1 MKKLFNLKSVVLNVI
16 LLCTLHF
23 TQYSA
28 SAQPISSDEL
38 INNAKLFDGKSVV
51 YIGEVVG
58 DIMIRGEYAWINL
71 LDGKNAI
78 GIWIG
83 KDLVKD
89 IAYTGSYKF
98 KGDLVEAS
106 GVFHRACL
114 QHGGDLD
121 LHAQSLTKRIA
132 GRPTQEIP
140 NVRKGNIVILLLGVL
155 VLIWILTLLKH
166 R

>member
-1 MKKLFNLKSVVLNVI
+1 MKKLFNLKSVAFNVI
-16 LLCTLHF
+16 LLCILHF
-23 TQYSA
+23 TRYNA

-51 YIGEVVG
+51 YIGEVIG
-58 DIMIRGEYAWINL
+58 DVMIRGEYAWVNL

-78 GIWIG
+78 GIWAG

-98 KGDLVEAS
+98 KGDVVEVS
-106 GVFHRACL
+106 GIFHRSCL

-121 LHAQSLTKRIA
+121 IHAQSLTKIIPGWPA
-132 GRPTQEIP
+132 QEIP
-140 NVRKGNIVILLLGVL
+140 NFKKGNIVILLSGAL
-155 VLIWILTLLKH
+155 VFIWIFTLLK
-166 R
+166 RR

>member
-1 MKKLFNLKSVVLNVI
+1 MKRWFNLKSVALHVI
-16 LLCTLHF
+16 VLCTLYF

-38 INNAKLFDGKSVV
+38 INNAKLIDGKSVA

-58 DIMIRGEYAWINL
+58 DVMIRGEYAWVNL
-71 LDGKNAI
+71 LDEKNAI
-78 GIWIG
+78 GVWVG

-89 IAYTGSYKF
+89 IVYTGSYKF
-98 KGDLVEAS
+98 KGDVVEVS

-121 LHAQSLTKRIA
+121 LHAQSLTKIIA
-132 GRPTQEIP
+132 GRPTQETP
-140 NVRKGNIVILLLGVL
+140 NFKKRNIVILLLGAL
-155 VLIWILTLLKH
+155 ILIWILTLLK
-166 R
+166 RR